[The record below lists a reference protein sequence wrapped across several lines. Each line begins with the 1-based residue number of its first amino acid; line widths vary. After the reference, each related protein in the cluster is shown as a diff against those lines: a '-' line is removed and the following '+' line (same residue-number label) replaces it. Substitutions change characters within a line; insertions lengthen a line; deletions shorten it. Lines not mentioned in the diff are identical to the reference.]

1 MDNRAEDALKCSM
14 EAGAGPGERESAR
27 WVGERAARKGE
38 VRRLQLRQ
46 DADKD
51 LVPQVD
57 EMRLVEL
64 QALVRWMDVRAS
76 IL

>member
-1 MDNRAEDALKCSM
+1 MDNPAEDALKGGM
-14 EAGAGPGERESAR
+14 EAGAGPVERESAR

-38 VRRLQLRQ
+38 LRRLQQRQ

-51 LVPQVD
+51 LVRQVD

-64 QALVRWMDVRAS
+64 QALVRWTDVRGS